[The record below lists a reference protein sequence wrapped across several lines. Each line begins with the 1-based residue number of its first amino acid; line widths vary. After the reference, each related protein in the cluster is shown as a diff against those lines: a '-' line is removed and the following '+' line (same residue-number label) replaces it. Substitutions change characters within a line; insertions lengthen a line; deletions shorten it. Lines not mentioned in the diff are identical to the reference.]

1 MRKSKIFTG
10 LLVLSLLCSLCVPAF
25 ATEVSTSGG
34 TGEVPVN
41 LTTEAPV
48 FSVTVPT
55 SLPIT
60 VKADG
65 SHVYATNAKIVN
77 NSKGMVEVTNMEIEG
92 DNGWAIV
99 DYATDMAE
107 QAVDTKVVAMKIN
120 NCETTG
126 DDAIAFDNTGYVN
139 FNVMTGV
146 DGDNNIIPIVYD
158 AKLPTQSTVIDGTSI
173 ANVVFTL
180 AWYK

>member
-1 MRKSKIFTG
+1 MRNSKILTS
-10 LLVLSLLCSLCVPAF
+10 LLVLSLLCSFCIPAF

-34 TGEVPVN
+34 SGEVPVN

-65 SHVYATNAKIVN
+65 SHVYATNAKIIN
-77 NSKGMVEVTNMEIEG
+77 NSKGMVEVTDMTISGANSWE
-92 DNGWAIV
+92 IV
-99 DYATDMAE
+99 DYDTDMAA

-126 DDAIAFDNTGYVN
+126 EDAIAFDNTGYAN

-146 DGDNNIIPIVYD
+146 DGDNNTISIVYD
-158 AKLPTQSTVIDGTSI
+158 AKLPTQSSVIDGTSI

>member
-1 MRKSKIFTG
+1 MKVSKILTSI
-10 LLVLSLLCSLCVPAF
+10 LVLSLLFSLCVPAF
-25 ATEVSTSGG
+25 AVDVNTSGS
-34 TGEVPVN
+34 TGEVPVE
-41 LTTEAPV
+41 LTTEAPI

-65 SHVYATNAKIVN
+65 SHVYATNAKIIN

-92 DNGWAIV
+92 TNGWVIV
-99 DYATDMAE
+99 DYDTDMAAE
-107 QAVDTKVVAMKIN
+107 AVDTKVVAMKIN

-126 DDAIAFDNTGYVN
+126 ADAIAFDNTGYAN

-146 DGDNNIIPIVYD
+146 DGTDNTIPITYD
-158 AKLPTQSTVIDGTSI
+158 AKLPTQSTIINGTSI
-173 ANVVFTL
+173 ATVIFTL

>member
-1 MRKSKIFTG
+1 MKKSKLVTG
-10 LLVLSLLCSLCVPAF
+10 LLVLSILFSFCVPAF
-25 ATEVSTSGG
+25 AVNVNTSGS
-34 TGEVPVN
+34 TGEVPVE
-41 LTTEAPV
+41 LTTEAPI

-65 SHVYATNAKIVN
+65 SHVYATNAKIIN

-92 DNGWAIV
+92 DNGWVIA
-99 DYATDMAE
+99 DYNTDMAE
-107 QAVDTKVVAMKIN
+107 EAVDTQIVAMKIN
-120 NCETTG
+120 NCVTTG
-126 DDAIAFDNTGYVN
+126 PDAIDFDNTGYVN

-146 DGDNNIIPIVYD
+146 DGNNNIIPITYD
-158 AKLPTQSTVIDGTSI
+158 AKLPTQSTIINGTSI
-173 ANVVFTL
+173 ATVIFTL

>member
-1 MRKSKIFTG
+1 MKGSKFVTG
-10 LLVLSLLCSLCVPAF
+10 LLVLSILFSFCVPAF
-25 ATEVSTSGG
+25 AVNVNTSGS
-34 TGEVPVN
+34 TGEVPVE

-99 DYATDMAE
+99 DYNTDMAE

-120 NCETTG
+120 NCTTTG
-126 DDAIAFDNTGYVN
+126 ADAIDFENAGHLN

-146 DGDNNIIPIVYD
+146 DGDNNIIPITYD
-158 AKLPTQSTVIDGTSI
+158 AKLPTQSTIIDGTSI
-173 ANVVFTL
+173 ATVIFTL